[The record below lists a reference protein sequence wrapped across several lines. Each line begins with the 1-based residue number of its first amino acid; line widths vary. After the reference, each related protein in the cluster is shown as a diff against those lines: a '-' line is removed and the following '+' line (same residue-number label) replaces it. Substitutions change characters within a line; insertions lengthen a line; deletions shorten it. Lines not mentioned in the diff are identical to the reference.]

1 MNVGE
6 RGLGSTNGQD
16 QVLYANVKVAWRDLL
31 RCPQRFVATNLLLLF
46 GYGLSPLGNLGRQS
60 ILHLVFNILIKYV
73 IRPVI
78 SIIRYAY

>member
-31 RCPQRFVATNLLLLF
+31 GCPQRFFATNLLFEYSLT
-46 GYGLSPLGNLGRQS
+46 PLGNLGRQS

-73 IRPVI
+73 IRQEI

>member
-1 MNVGE
+1 MNGGE

-31 RCPQRFVATNLLLLF
+31 RCPQRFVATNLLF
-46 GYGLSPLGNLGRQS
+46 SYGLTLQLLMHYS
-60 ILHLVFNILIKYV
+60 NIQKKYV